1 MSPQPKATQAARP
14 PAIEN
19 AIAIASGKGG
29 VGKTCLAIA
38 LCHALAKRGRNCLLF
53 DGDLGLANI
62 DIQLG
67 LAPERSLS
75 GVLSEKHSMA
85 QAVSRYTA
93 GGFDI
98 LAGESGSGTLSSLS
112 AAQLHRL
119 IDGLRDVAPS
129 YETLLLD
136 LGAGIERSVQLLSQA
151 APLKLIVTSDEP
163 TSLTDSYALMK
174 LCHAAGVP
182 GEFRIIVN
190 MATSRRDGEMTYRTL
205 LRACETFLKFRP
217 GLAGIVRRDSH
228 VREAIRSQ
236 TPLLTRFPN
245 CDAARDIEEI
255 AERLLA
261 RGPEA

>member
-1 MSPQPKATQAARP
+1 MSAQSQAAQ
-14 PAIEN
+14 PAKLAAIDN

-38 LCHALAKRGRNCLLF
+38 LSHALAKRGQRCLLF

-67 LAPERSLS
+67 LTLERNLA
-75 GVLSEKHSMA
+75 GVLSERYVMA
-85 QAVSRYTA
+85 QAVNAYEP

-98 LAGESGSGTLSSLS
+98 LAGESGSGALSSLS
-112 AAQLHRL
+112 PNQIHRL
-119 IDGLRDVAPS
+119 IGGLREIAPRYQS
-129 YETLLLD
+129 LMLD

-174 LCHAAGVP
+174 LCRSASAS

-190 MATSRRDGEMTYRTL
+190 MAASRREGEMTYRTL
-205 LRACETFLKFRP
+205 VRACETFLKFRP
-217 GLAGIVRRDSH
+217 GLAGIVRRDRH
-228 VREAIRSQ
+228 VREAIRAQS
-236 TPLLTRFPN
+236 PLLTRFPN
-245 CDAARDIEEI
+245 SDAARDIEDI
-255 AERLLA
+255 ANRLV
-261 RGPEA
+261 GGGSG